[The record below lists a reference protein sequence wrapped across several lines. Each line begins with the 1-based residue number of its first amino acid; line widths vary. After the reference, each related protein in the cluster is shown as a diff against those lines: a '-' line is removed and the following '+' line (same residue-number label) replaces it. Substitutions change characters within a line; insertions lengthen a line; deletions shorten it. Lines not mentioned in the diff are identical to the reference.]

1 MLCRAVPLVPCW
13 HRQMLLRSLF
23 RCFLGLFRAFFFE
36 FSLLFGLFNNFA
48 ELAFRELLILS
59 SENLK
64 HGDNSSHFTCFGV
77 FNCDFISPDSP
88 SASLVDLFGW
98 VSVDIK

>member
-36 FSLLFGLFNNFA
+36 FSLLFGLFNNFP
-48 ELAFRELLILS
+48 ELAFRELLIFPKTLS
-59 SENLK
+59 MVTTAVT
-64 HGDNSSHFTCFGV
+64 FTCFGV
-77 FNCDFISPDSP
+77 FNCDFISPDS
-88 SASLVDLFGW
+88 
-98 VSVDIK
+98 IKC